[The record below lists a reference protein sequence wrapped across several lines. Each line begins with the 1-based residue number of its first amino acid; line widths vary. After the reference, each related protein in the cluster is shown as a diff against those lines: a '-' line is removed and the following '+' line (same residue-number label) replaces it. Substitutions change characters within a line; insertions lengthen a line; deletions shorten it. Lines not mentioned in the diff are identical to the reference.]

1 MFYKAIIFDIDNTLY
16 NYTECH
22 EKGLNKV
29 FNHIEENYFIKKD
42 ALQKV
47 YDKITTK
54 VKYELDGTAS
64 SHNKA
69 IYFKKI
75 IEYFNLDFYI
85 VDTLQKIYWKQF
97 LEEIIEFEGVTQF
110 IRWNHEL
117 GIKIGI
123 LTDYETEYQIQ
134 KLQRLYILKY
144 IDVIVTSEEV
154 GIEKPSAQMFQTMLQ
169 KMNLRH
175 DEVIMI
181 GDSYSKD
188 IAGAYNMDI
197 LSYWYTQ
204 ENQAC
209 QPNKPHQPLSSITT
223 PFSSWIE
230 LYKKFK
236 EINMHLENLA
246 TLSRYVGERFD
257 LVQGG
262 GGNSSVKYN
271 DWLFIKSSGI
281 SMSNICTD
289 DGYTIIKNKE
299 LAEDIYNNTTKDV
312 INYTV
317 MKQTRSSIETY
328 MHSIL
333 KKYTVHL
340 HPIQVNRILI
350 TADARSTITKLFP
363 ETDILIIDYF
373 TPGIKVC
380 NEIKKLYRNENIIFL
395 LNHGL
400 IITADDYNDIY
411 KYLNDVITTIE
422 MTFSYDKPNIQP
434 LLNNNLID
442 SHPANKCEQ
451 NSTTILD
458 LTRYKYTN
466 TISKYIYDKYNIH
479 TMTYLCENKTID
491 TILKTNPELFK
502 EAHTFPDEL
511 IYCGI
516 KIACIDNL
524 EDIDA
529 LYTLYQ
535 ELPKIIII
543 NHSIYIICHSLSKCR
558 EIEEVLLST
567 LLIKYNVINKNFL
580 TPDEICFLNN
590 WDAEKYRQLI

>member
-1 MFYKAIIFDIDNTLY
+1 MFYKGIIFDLDNTLY

-22 EKGLNKV
+22 ENALNKV
-29 FNHIEENYFIKKD
+29 FDHIAENHFIKKET
-42 ALQKV
+42 LQKI
-47 YDKITTK
+47 YDKISIQ
-54 VKYELDGTAS
+54 VKYELGGTAS
-64 SHNKA
+64 SHNKT
-69 IYFKKI
+69 IYFKHI
-75 IEYFNLDFYI
+75 VEELNLDFYI
-85 VDTLQKIYWKQF
+85 VYTLQKIYWKTF

-110 IRWNHEL
+110 IRWNRTL

-154 GIEKPSAQMFQTMLQ
+154 GIEKPSVQMFQTILQ
-169 KMNLRH
+169 KMNLRN

-181 GDSYSKD
+181 GDSYHKD
-188 IAGAYNMDI
+188 IKGAQNMDI

-204 ENQAC
+204 EKQATRSNE
-209 QPNKPHQPLSSITT
+209 PIPSITI

-230 LYKKFK
+230 LYKQFK

-262 GGNSSVKYN
+262 GGNSSVKQK

-281 SMSNICTD
+281 SMSNISTT
-289 DGYTIIKNKE
+289 DGYTIINNRD
-299 LAEDIYNNTTKDV
+299 LIEDIGNSQEKDV
-312 INYTV
+312 MNYTV

-333 KKYTVHL
+333 KKYTIHL

-350 TADARSTITKLFP
+350 TTDARSTITKLFP

-373 TPGIKVC
+373 TPGSKVC
-380 NEIKKLYRNENIIFL
+380 NEIKKLYKNENIIFL
-395 LNHGL
+395 LNHGV
-400 IITADDYNDIY
+400 IITADNYNDIY
-411 KYLNDVITTIE
+411 KYLNYVITTIE
-422 MTFSYDKPNIQP
+422 REFIHDASQS
-434 LLNNNLID
+434 LIE
-442 SHPANKCEQ
+442 N
-451 NSTTILD
+451 ILD

-466 TISKYIYDKYNIH
+466 TISKYIYDKYNIQ
-479 TMTYLCENKTID
+479 TITYLCENKTID

-502 EAHTFPDEL
+502 EPHTFPDEL

-516 KIACIDNL
+516 KIACIDKL
-524 EDIDA
+524 EDIDE
-529 LYTLYQ
+529 LYALYQ

-543 NHSIYIICHSLSKCR
+543 DNYIYIMCHSLSKCR

-580 TPDEICFLNN
+580 SPDEICFLNN
-590 WDAEKYRQLI
+590 WDAEKYRQLIK